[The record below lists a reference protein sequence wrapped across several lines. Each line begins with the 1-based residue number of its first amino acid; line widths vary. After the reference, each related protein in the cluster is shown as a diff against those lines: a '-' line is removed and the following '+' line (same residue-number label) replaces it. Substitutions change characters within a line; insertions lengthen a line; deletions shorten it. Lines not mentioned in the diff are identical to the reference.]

1 MSAFCVSETN
11 KVPPKLSLH
20 LSNTQQA
27 KCQAHSSPNKPT
39 LTQGFSRGEN
49 NCLFKC
55 FFITSTSNL
64 ATHEVCHEE
73 REIGS
78 QLSPPVDSSPQ
89 KKAFSFCVSCF
100 FSAMLCL
107 FHPDCCVSSLTF
119 NQMFLPQRPF
129 PLVLHPHPY
138 IFHWQTFQQY
148 LKSLFFDFQVHWHD
162 VSASVFFILSFFFFA

>member
-11 KVPPKLSLH
+11 KVSSKALSIH

-39 LTQGFSRGEN
+39 LTQGFSWGEN

-78 QLSPPVDSSPQ
+78 QLSPPVDSSP
-89 KKAFSFCVSCF
+89 KKKSLLLLRLLLFFCYALSFPPWLLCFKSHLQSDVFTSEAFSPRL
-100 FSAMLCL
+100 APTPL
-107 FHPDCCVSSLTF
+107 
-119 NQMFLPQRPF
+119 FLPLTCLSTVPQVF
-129 PLVLHPHPY
+129 VL
-138 IFHWQTFQQY
+138 W
-148 LKSLFFDFQVHWHD
+148 LS
-162 VSASVFFILSFFFFA
+162 SALARC